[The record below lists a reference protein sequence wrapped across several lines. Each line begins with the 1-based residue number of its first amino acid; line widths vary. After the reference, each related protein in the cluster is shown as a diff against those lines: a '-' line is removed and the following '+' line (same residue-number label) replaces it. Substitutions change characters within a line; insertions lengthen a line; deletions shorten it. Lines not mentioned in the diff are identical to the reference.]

1 MTGNFS
7 FKQSHS
13 ENGGRGRCRKKKK
26 KKSDARKETEEKT
39 GKQTWGKDIARSREK
54 PDRNQTNPLPLAGRH

>member
-1 MTGNFS
+1 M
-7 FKQSHS
+7 
-13 ENGGRGRCRKKKK
+13 GGGGGVERKK